1 MGWRILGRSSRRMTF
16 RGGFLGRE
24 EEVEEELDWEAAVVD
39 ADEKMD

>member
-1 MGWRILGRSSRRMTF
+1 MTF